1 MSGSGG
7 SSLTLTE
14 GAVLGLLVRR
24 PRHGFALAREFTPG
38 SRIGRVL
45 TVRRPLVYRAL
56 NALEGRG
63 LVVSGEPE
71 STPLGPSRSP
81 KQVTAAG
88 REAFDGWLATPV
100 RHVRDVRL
108 ELLLKLALLDDLGRS
123 MRPLLEAQR
132 RALAPVH
139 EALTDSGPAGS
150 GFDALLGIWRTET
163 TSAVMRFLDE
173 AIRRHCDRPSE
184 LG

>member
-1 MSGSGG
+1 MSGGD

-24 PRHGFALAREFTPG
+24 PRHGFALAREFDPG
-38 SRIGRVL
+38 QRIGRVL

-56 NALEGRG
+56 NNLEARG

-81 KQVTAAG
+81 KQVTVAG
-88 REAFDGWLATPV
+88 RVALDDWLATPV
-100 RHVRDVRL
+100 RHVRHVRL

-123 MRPLLEAQR
+123 VRPLLEAQR
-132 RALAPVH
+132 DALAPVH
-139 EALTDSGPAGS
+139 RALTEPRPPES

-173 AIRRHCDRPSE
+173 AVRLYCDRPSE
-184 LG
+184 LR